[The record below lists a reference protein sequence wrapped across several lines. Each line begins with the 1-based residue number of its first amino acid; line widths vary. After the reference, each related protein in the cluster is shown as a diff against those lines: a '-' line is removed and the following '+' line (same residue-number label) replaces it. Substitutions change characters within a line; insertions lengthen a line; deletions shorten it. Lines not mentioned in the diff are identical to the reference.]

1 MCHNFN
7 LNKLKDSL
15 IMIYRGIGTGLI
27 LLLFAPLVPYNF
39 SPMFFYLCIFQGF
52 LIAYLDNRLFN
63 AANSF
68 GAEVTSV
75 IQPIIILILTV

>member
-1 MCHNFN
+1 
-7 LNKLKDSL
+7 
-15 IMIYRGIGTGLI
+15 MIYRGIGTGLI
-27 LLLFAPLVPYNF
+27 LLLFAPLVSYNF